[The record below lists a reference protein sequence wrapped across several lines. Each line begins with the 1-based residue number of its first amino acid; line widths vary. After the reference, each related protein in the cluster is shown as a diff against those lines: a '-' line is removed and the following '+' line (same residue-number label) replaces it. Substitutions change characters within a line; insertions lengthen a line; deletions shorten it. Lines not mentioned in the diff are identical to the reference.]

1 MVQKILRY
9 NAIRD
14 RLKAYFWAVY
24 LYLYLIEV
32 GSHEYM
38 IQSGG
43 RVRNLSHG
51 NWVKSR
57 VLEQGRGFL
66 ISPRAEFPT
75 LIHSS
80 ITKVFKSFFASC
92 CLVTP
97 GHWIWSSRVWAM
109 LDNCSL
115 IGRKPGRSSG
125 TVAQHSRITWT
136 EDWEWGVGQCGLGGS
151 LIVERTSYTLIGQL
165 PGWERIWP
173 RCTLSTTSGFF
184 ALLYNRVKD
193 DQWHQIQPKTVLKLF
208 SKEPNLP

>member
-1 MVQKILRY
+1 MVWKTIWY
-9 NAIRD
+9 NAIGD
-14 RLKAYFWAVY
+14 GLKPYSWTVY

-80 ITKVFKSFFASC
+80 ITKVFKSVFASC
-92 CLVTP
+92 LVFP
-97 GHWIWSSRVWAM
+97 AHWIWSSRVWAM

-125 TVAQHSRITWT
+125 TVAQHSRITLAKDA
-136 EDWEWGVGQCGLGGS
+136 ELEVGKGRS
-151 LIVERTSYTLIGQL
+151 WIVGPTSYTLMGQL
-165 PGWERIWP
+165 PGWDRIWP
-173 RCTLSTTSGFF
+173 RWTLSTTSGFF
-184 ALLYNRVKD
+184 ALLLQQSQR
-193 DQWHQIQPKTVLKLF
+193 WSTFTSSGF
-208 SKEPNLP
+208 SF